1 LILKLADERTL
12 RKNPP
17 LLSAGLCRSSLSHS
31 FGLFSIIDNNAAFT
45 HHAIEWRELRRLEQA
60 FFAP

>member
-1 LILKLADERTL
+1 MKEPLGKILHSFL
-12 RKNPP
+12 RGFV
-17 LLSAGLCRSSLSHS
+17 GLLSHS